1 MAIRYATTCDADNG
15 RGKTMIAMEMVADI
29 IEDHA
34 NDFLKS
40 YIGQFHCTAYA
51 YTGSPTASGVMPKE
65 RHTVACNSLPF
76 GTKIYIEG
84 VGEFVVE
91 DRGASW
97 HQDNWLDIYM
107 GDVESCYEWGNQERG
122 VYIIDYRGD

>member
-1 MAIRYATTCDADNG
+1 MLA
-15 RGKTMIAMEMVADI
+15 MVAEI
-29 IEDHA
+29 IQNHA
-34 NDFLKS
+34 ETITDG

-51 YTGSPTASGVMPKE
+51 YTGSPCANGNYPKE
-65 RHTVACNSLPF
+65 HHTVACNSLEF
-76 GTKIYIEG
+76 GTRIYIEG

-107 GDVESCYEWGNQERG
+107 GDVESCMEWGNQERG
-122 VYIIDYRGD
+122 VYIIDSRGN